1 MAWSYTRLKA
11 RLNLHKLQ
19 RITMK
24 SKVLTAIAG
33 LTVLALVASAPSFAR
48 TKAEI
53 DMSADRAL
61 ERFYAIDPQDRDL
74 TAKAAGILIFGRVT
88 KGGAGVA
95 GEFGEG
101 VLRVN
106 GKTVDYYS
114 VTSGSVGLTL
124 GVAHHSEVIL
134 FMTPDSLDKFQ
145 QTEDWAV
152 GADASFALV
161 KQGSGGQYD
170 SATLGKPILG
180 FIFHEKGLL

>member
-24 SKVLTAIAG
+24 SKVLTAITG
-33 LTVLALVASAPSFAR
+33 LTVLALIASAPSFAR

-53 DMSADRAL
+53 DMSADRAM
-61 ERFYAIDPQDRDL
+61 ERFYTLDPQDRDL
-74 TAKAAGILIFGRVT
+74 AAKAAGGLVFGRVT

-101 VLRVN
+101 VLRIN

-114 VTSGSVGLTL
+114 VSSASVGLTL
-124 GVAHHSEVIL
+124 GLAKHSEVIL
-134 FMTPDSLDKFQ
+134 FMTRDALDKF
-145 QTEDWAV
+145 TSSGDWSA
-152 GADASFALV
+152 GADGSIAVVSKGAS
-161 KQGSGGQYD
+161 GQYD
-170 SATLGKPILG
+170 VATLGK
-180 FIFHEKGLL
+180 

>member
-1 MAWSYTRLKA
+1 MKLKSMMAVT
-11 RLNLHKLQ
+11 
-19 RITMK
+19 
-24 SKVLTAIAG
+24 G
-33 LTVLALVASAPSFAR
+33 LTLLALIASAPTFAR

-53 DMSADRAL
+53 DASANSAVA
-61 ERFYAIDPQDRDL
+61 RFYAPNPQHKEL
-74 TAKAAGILIFGRVT
+74 AGKAAGILIFGRVT

-106 GKTVDYYS
+106 GKTVNYYS
-114 VTSGSVGLTL
+114 VTSASVGVTL

-145 QTEDWAV
+145 KSGDWSV
-152 GADASFALV
+152 GADTSFALV

-170 SATLGKPILG
+170 TATLGKPILG
-180 FIFHEKGLL
+180 FIFHEKGLLGDLSFEGSKITKIKD